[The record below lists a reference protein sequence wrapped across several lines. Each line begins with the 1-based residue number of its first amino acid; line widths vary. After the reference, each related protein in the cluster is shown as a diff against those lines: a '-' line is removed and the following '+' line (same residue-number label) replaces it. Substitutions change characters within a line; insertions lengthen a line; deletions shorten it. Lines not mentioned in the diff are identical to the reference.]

1 MNKAQNATGDQFPGN
16 VYCGVFTNDGEAI
29 MNVITEHEE
38 VWVAGVEDKPG
49 ALGNKLAALA
59 DAGADL
65 GFIIAR
71 RSPEKPGT
79 GVVFVTPLRGDKEIE
94 AAVEEGFSVSSH
106 LHSLRVEGRN
116 EPGIASKVAQRVGKA
131 GLNLRGFSGAVIG
144 TQFVLHLAFDTAEA
158 THKAI
163 AVLQQ

>member
-1 MNKAQNATGDQFPGN
+1 MK
-16 VYCGVFTNDGEAI
+16 
-29 MNVITEHEE
+29 VIAEQEE
-38 VWVAGVEDKPG
+38 VWVASMDDKPG

-59 DAGADL
+59 EVGADL

-79 GVVFVTPLRGDKEIE
+79 GVLFVTPLLGDKEIE
-94 AAVEEGFSVSSH
+94 AATEEGFSVSSH
-106 LHSLRVEGRN
+106 LHSVRVEGRN
-116 EPGIASKVAQRVGKA
+116 EPGVAAAVARKLGEA

-158 THKAI
+158 AQAAI
-163 AVLQQ
+163 ALLQE